1 LIGSDLALLDKIIN
15 LFVDWERA
23 TRPCFVLFLAHAAVE
38 VLFVV
43 LGDQTVF
50 DVAFAD
56 ALATGQNDGLRVDV
70 LTAWT

>member
-1 LIGSDLALLDKIIN
+1 LALFDKIIN

-23 TRPCFVLFLAHAAVE
+23 IRPCFMLFLAHAAIE

-43 LGDQTVF
+43 FGRQTVF

-56 ALATGQNDGLRVDV
+56 ALATG
-70 LTAWT
+70 

>member
-1 LIGSDLALLDKIIN
+1 MALFDKISH
-15 LFVDWERA
+15 LFITWERA
-23 TRPCFVLFLAHAAVE
+23 IRPCFMLFLAHAAVE

-43 LGDQTVF
+43 LGGQTVF

-70 LTAWT
+70 LTTWT